1 MRYFPQLVPKRL
13 SNYVHNY
20 DCYSVPATCPR
31 LLVNREKAGSMD
43 PMVALLQGM
52 ANPGG
57 LALDSPHNKRDV
69 VLLGDCDEGCA
80 KLADMLGWKVR
91 NLYLLIIKSTS
102 LVLYLLFQVQ

>member
-1 MRYFPQLVPKRL
+1 
-13 SNYVHNY
+13 
-20 DCYSVPATCPR
+20 
-31 LLVNREKAGSMD
+31 MD

-91 NLYLLIIKSTS
+91 NSYESYS
-102 LVLYLLFQVQ
+102 